1 VRFIHTVCGG
11 DIDTKTKTC
20 TRCKKH
26 WNLFTWWMTATEI
39 RPIAEVPTRKI
50 GDRSLRV
57 GLTKKSG
64 YAGWMENRLPGVA
77 AIASRLPNWP
87 RWARLLATLVVL
99 GIVVVIV
106 LLVRC

>member
-1 VRFIHTVCGG
+1 VRFQHTACGG

-26 WNLFTWWMTATEI
+26 WNWFTWWMTATEI
-39 RPIAEVPTRKI
+39 RPVPERTRPGTLKVAGRKKPI
-50 GDRSLRV
+50 RVQYASWGD
-57 GLTKKSG
+57 
-64 YAGWMENRLPGVA
+64 RLPGVG
-77 AIASRLPNWP
+77 AIAGRLPNWP
-87 RWARLLATLVVL
+87 RWARIVSTLVVI

>member
-1 VRFIHTVCGG
+1 MQETLELV
-11 DIDTKTKTC
+11 
-20 TRCKKH
+20 
-26 WNLFTWWMTATEI
+26 TWWMTATEI
-39 RPIAEVPTRKI
+39 RPIAEVPIERLGI
-50 GDRSLRV
+50 DLLGSDSLRNLVMLV
-57 GLTKKSG
+57 GWRTD
-64 YAGWMENRLPGVA
+64 LPGVA